1 MRDDKHRNERFEKP
15 LKEHER
21 VDVHCFCDIEVSYEQ
36 VPDDEFYFR
45 QGNNKLTVA
54 FLIRRVESEPEYEII
69 DWAYSLPLSEGIAS
83 E

>member
-1 MRDDKHRNERFEKP
+1 M
-15 LKEHER
+15 
-21 VDVHCFCDIEVSYEQ
+21 SYEQ